1 MEEQQTATTIPPKMY
16 GPFPQYEFDEMK
28 KVTSEITTRIPEDK
42 MAPIWD
48 WYLRIN
54 VLQEPKPCGCQSA
67 AGLWIKALDSVR
79 KFISE
84 NDK

>member
-1 MEEQQTATTIPPKMY
+1 MEQPTATTIPPRMY
-16 GPFPQYEFDEMK
+16 GPFTEWEFLDMK
-28 KVTSEITTRIPEDK
+28 TVSKEITTRIPEDK
-42 MAPIWD
+42 MAVIWD

-54 VLQEPKPCGCQSA
+54 AVQEPKPCGCQSA

>member
-1 MEEQQTATTIPPKMY
+1 MEEQQTATTIPPMY
-16 GPFPQYEFDEMK
+16 GPFAEFQFEEMK
-28 KVTSEITTRIPEDK
+28 QVSSQITTRIPEDK
-42 MAPIWD
+42 MAQIWD

-54 VLQEPKPCGCQSA
+54 SLQEPKPCGCQSA

-79 KFISE
+79 KFIAE